1 MIKKLMNKDAVKVY
15 DFYDVDHKHLDEIGL
30 HNELR
35 AGDLCPVCLRGRLD
49 YDGMLNLSCEVCGF
63 ALSGCFT

>member
-1 MIKKLMNKDAVKVY
+1 MGKDAVKVY
-15 DFYDVDHKHLDEIGL
+15 EAKKLEHNQSVESDL
-30 HNELR
+30 HRKLH
-35 AGDLCPVCLRGRLD
+35 AGDLCPVCLKGKLD